1 MSSLPKNGS
10 WLWRKW
16 MNPVQII
23 TMINGSYNN
32 IGKAATTGKKVS
44 RNKGSLGDLPSLQFY
59 SRPCVED
66 IKFIKTLSL
75 LLWWDKGQVK
85 VWSACSLFWWHQ
97 QRERE
102 GGSEGEGGFFLSGK
116 PKSASRTT
124 SWFTSLCCASA
135 LNFFFSFF
143 FPNSNSSETFTFWK
157 GMFPGRRLQ
166 PSWAP
171 LSSPWELCGELLVN
185 GAHLTF
191 YASSW
196 VTHARMLW

>member
-1 MSSLPKNGS
+1 M
-10 WLWRKW
+10 
-16 MNPVQII
+16 
-23 TMINGSYNN
+23 
-32 IGKAATTGKKVS
+32 
-44 RNKGSLGDLPSLQFY
+44 
-59 SRPCVED
+59 ED

-171 LSSPWELCGELLVN
+171 LSSPWELRRTSCEWGAFDFLRIQLSDARSDALVEKPCRLQQSHPRLLMYVLCFK
-185 GAHLTF
+185 GIGVF
-191 YASSW
+191 
-196 VTHARMLW
+196 